1 MLIDRFEAE
10 VKTWEH
16 MDLPQVRP
24 RVLYVQTASGG
35 LESKLQPR
43 VGDEKIKYVTGLEEL
58 AHPMT
63 A

>member
-1 MLIDRFEAE
+1 
-10 VKTWEH
+10 
-16 MDLPQVRP
+16 MDLPQVPP
-24 RVLYVQTASGG
+24 RALYVQTASGG

-43 VGDEKIKYVTGLEEL
+43 VGDEKIIYVKDLEEL